1 MTPNSLII
9 HKIKKGFENQGKN
22 APFSLG
28 FGIRDPSNARAMI
41 SEENFNIDEKLIN
54 YSRFCQLKDAKLFL
68 AKTHDIVYQLIGKLM
83 VVIIYNRNSV

>member
-9 HKIKKGFENQGKN
+9 HKIKKGFENQGRN

-28 FGIRDPSNARAMI
+28 FGIRDPSNARAMT

-54 YSRFCQLKDAKLFL
+54 YSRFCQLKGVKIFIAKN
-68 AKTHDIVYQLIGKLM
+68 TSYSIPIDGKFNGGDYL
-83 VVIIYNRNSV
+83 